1 MNFQQQIITRF
12 LLAPQA
18 NYDKS
23 HTLRVRQYNLENRPL
38 KPAAVLIP
46 LVPRHGSFSMIFT
59 RRADHLK
66 HHPGQVSFPGGRY
79 EPQDIDLID
88 TALRETEEEIGILC
102 NRDSI
107 IGQLPS
113 LPTIS
118 GYIVTP
124 YLSVISPDYRPQ
136 LDPNEVDE
144 LFEAPIEHVL
154 NPMNI
159 RIQKVTFRGNNH
171 NIYSIPFSKY
181 SIWGATAQMLKVL
194 SDQLWYEKI

>member
-1 MNFQQQIITRF
+1 MNIQQQIITRF

-18 NYDKS
+18 NYDQS
-23 HTLRVRQYNLENRPL
+23 HTLRVRQYNQENRPL

-59 RRADHLK
+59 RRAEHLK

-88 TALRETEEEIGILC
+88 TALRETQEETGILC

-124 YLSVISPDYRPQ
+124 YLSVIAPDYRPH

-159 RIQKVTFRGNNH
+159 RIQKVTLRGKNH

-181 SIWGATAQMLKVL
+181 SIWGATAQMLKLL

>member
-1 MNFQQQIITRF
+1 MSDQQQFITRF

-18 NYDKS
+18 NYDRS
-23 HTLRVRQYNLENRPL
+23 HTTRIRQHIEPASTL
-38 KPAAVLIP
+38 KQAAVLIP
-46 LVPRHGSFSMIFT
+46 LVPRNDTFNVVFT
-59 RRADHLK
+59 RRAQHLK
-66 HHPGQVSFPGGRY
+66 HHPGQVAFPGGRF
-79 EPQDIDLID
+79 ESEDIDLIE
-88 TALRETEEEIGILC
+88 TALRETREETGILC

-107 IGQLPS
+107 IGQLPQ

-124 YLSVISPDYRPQ
+124 YLSTISPNYRPV

-144 LFEAPIEHVL
+144 LFEVPLDYLL
-154 NPMNI
+154 NPVNM
-159 RIQKVTFRGNNH
+159 RTQRFTLSGANH

-194 SDQLWYEKI
+194 SKQLWY

>member
-1 MNFQQQIITRF
+1 MNCQQQIITRF

-18 NYDKS
+18 SYDQS
-23 HTLRVRQYNLENRPL
+23 HTSRVRQYIRDGYQL

-46 LVPRHGSFSMIFT
+46 LVPRHDSFSMIFT
-59 RRADHLK
+59 RRAQHLK
-66 HHPGQVSFPGGRY
+66 HHPGQVSFPGGRF

-88 TALRETEEEIGILC
+88 TALRETHEETGILC

-124 YLSVISPDYRPQ
+124 YLSVISPDYRPE

-159 RIQKVTFRGNNH
+159 RIQKVTLKGKTH
-171 NIYSIPFSKY
+171 NIYSVPFSKY

-194 SDQLWYEKI
+194 SDQLWYEQN

>member
-88 TALRETEEEIGILC
+88 TALRETEEEIGVLC